1 MENLYFTK
9 LKRCL
14 SVHFVGW
21 WAPVQRFHED
31 SLNLQS
37 EFGGPMNF
45 KYPHSDHPP
54 KPPAI
59 KKKKKKAYCLLQNPI
74 STSSIPSP
82 IYYLCLFLKHL
93 HLGKSLVTYT
103 IDVAFWENYF
113 HRLWKS
119 CRRKSVCPGF
129 NIIAGWQVKKAMMMG
144 RMTPQLLVNEWLSFQ
159 VPFEASLC
167 FFPFLSSLFHLPKD
181 MLNEVRS
188 DTSDNFSIH
197 TKIKAPVTF
206 EWHGSFMDPFLPC
219 FIPLAE
225 WLRAA
230 VHWRSF

>member
-1 MENLYFTK
+1 MENLYSTK

-21 WAPVQRFHED
+21 WVPVQRFHED
-31 SLNLQS
+31 SLDLQS

-59 KKKKKKAYCLLQNPI
+59 KKKKAYCLLQNPI
-74 STSSIPSP
+74 STSSMPSP

-103 IDVAFWENYF
+103 IDVAFRENYF

-119 CRRKSVCPGF
+119 CLPWFQHYSWLASEESHDDGQNDFPAFGEWVALLSGALWSISLLLPLSVLTIPSSKGH
-129 NIIAGWQVKKAMMMG
+129 A
-144 RMTPQLLVNEWLSFQ
+144 EWS
-159 VPFEASLC
+159 E
-167 FFPFLSSLFHLPKD
+167 
-181 MLNEVRS
+181 
-188 DTSDNFSIH
+188 
-197 TKIKAPVTF
+197 
-206 EWHGSFMDPFLPC
+206 EWHIRQLQDS
-219 FIPLAE
+219 
-225 WLRAA
+225 
-230 VHWRSF
+230 H

>member
-1 MENLYFTK
+1 
-9 LKRCL
+9 
-14 SVHFVGW
+14 
-21 WAPVQRFHED
+21 
-31 SLNLQS
+31 
-37 EFGGPMNF
+37 MNF

-59 KKKKKKAYCLLQNPI
+59 KKKKPTVCFKSHFNFFNSFSHLLSLPVSQTSTLRKITGNLYNRCSFPGELFSQTLKELQEEGCLPWFQ
-74 STSSIPSP
+74 
-82 IYYLCLFLKHL
+82 H
-93 HLGKSLVTYT
+93 
-103 IDVAFWENYF
+103 
-113 HRLWKS
+113 
-119 CRRKSVCPGF
+119 
-129 NIIAGWQVKKAMMMG
+129 IIAGWQVKIAMMMG

-230 VHWRSF
+230 VHWRAF